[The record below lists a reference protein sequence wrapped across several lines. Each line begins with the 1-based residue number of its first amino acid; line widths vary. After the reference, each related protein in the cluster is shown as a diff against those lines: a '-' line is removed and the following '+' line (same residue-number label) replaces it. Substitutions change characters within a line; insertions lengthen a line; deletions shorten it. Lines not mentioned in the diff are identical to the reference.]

1 MSPTCQFLPLCP
13 VKHLILQ
20 TVGRPCEGC
29 HIDHP
34 PPPHTQAHAKKKKR
48 QKENKQKT
56 HQLKEAGKISQG
68 TISLRTFSTLNS
80 ESKDVLQ
87 ARDRGRKGEMQKQ
100 DDWVTFIVLETKKEG
115 GRIKEKDR
123 RDPEIS
129 NWKEKRK
136 GANEKHQIKAVY
148 WVTQASQVVVVVKN
162 PPANAGY
169 AEDEGSIPGLGRS
182 PGEGNGN
189 PLQCSSPG
197 NSMDR
202 GAWRGQLYGVAK
214 SWTRLSTHTYTGWG
228 KPEVQAY
235 SVSTGCVL
243 NVSSSVLP

>member
-1 MSPTCQFLPLCP
+1 MKAVTSTIFLPLIPKCM
-13 VKHLILQ
+13 Q
-20 TVGRPCEGC
+20 
-29 HIDHP
+29 
-34 PPPHTQAHAKKKKR
+34 KKKSK
-48 QKENKQKT
+48 QTNKQT
-56 HQLKEAGKISQG
+56 HQLKEAGKISQR

-80 ESKDVLQ
+80 ESKDVLE
-87 ARDRGRKGEMQKQ
+87 AWDRGRRGEMQKQ
-100 DDWVTFIVLETKKEG
+100 DDQVTFIVLETKKEG
-115 GRIKEKDR
+115 GRMKEKDR
-123 RDPEIS
+123 RYPEIS

-136 GANEKHQIKAVY
+136 GANEKHQIKAVHC
-148 WVTQASQVVVVVKN
+148 VTQASQGAGVVKN

-189 PLQCSSPG
+189 PLQCSSLG

-202 GAWRGQLYGVAK
+202 GAWRGQLYGVTN

-235 SVSTGCVL
+235 TVSMGCVL